1 MKNKTGVILLITTY
15 AIVIF
20 GIIMVYS
27 ASCYSAQV
35 YYGNDKHF
43 LYKQIIGAVLGTVAL
58 VFTYFIDFNHYK
70 RFKWLWATVGLV
82 VLALVF
88 IPGIGVSN
96 YGAKRWIGLLGFTI
110 QASEIAKFCFVM
122 FCACYLC
129 EKYDKVKKFSSLL
142 PIFVVG
148 GGMCLLIM
156 LEPNMSITMCVGL
169 VMLILLF
176 VGGIKWKHF
185 LVIAIPA
192 LLLVPVLI
200 IIEPYRL
207 SRLMAFINPWA
218 QPQGEGYQLIQSL
231 YSLGNGGLF
240 GVGLF
245 NSRQKFLFLPF
256 SESDFIFSIIA
267 EEFGLLGAIL
277 LLIVFLVMVI
287 CGIKIA
293 ISSPNRFGSLISTG
307 IISIIAVQVLLNIA
321 VVTGSIPPTGL
332 PLPFISSGSSS
343 LIVFMAGIGV
353 LLNINKNRTLVEKRV
368 GKAAQKKRKKNRII
382 EKPD

>member
-1 MKNKTGVILLITTY
+1 MKSKASVILLVATY
-15 AIVIF
+15 AIVVF
-20 GIIMVYS
+20 GIVMVYS
-27 ASCYSAQV
+27 ASSYSAQI
-35 YYGNDKHF
+35 YYSNDKHF
-43 LYKQIIGAVLGTVAL
+43 FYKQIIGAVLGTVAL
-58 VFTYFIDFNHYK
+58 VFTYFIDFNYYK
-70 RFKWLWATVGLV
+70 KFKWVWAIVGIII
-82 VLALVF
+82 LALVF
-88 IPGIGVSN
+88 VPGIGVSN
-96 YGAKRWIGLLGFTI
+96 YGARRWIGLPGFTI

-129 EKYDKVKKFSSLL
+129 DKYDRVKKFSSLL
-142 PIFVVG
+142 PIFAVG

-169 VMLILLF
+169 VMLVLLF

-245 NSRQKFLFLPF
+245 NSRQKYLFLPF

-267 EEFGLLGAIL
+267 EEFGLFGAIV

-293 ISSPNRFGSLISTG
+293 ISSPNRFGCLVSTG

-353 LLNINKNRTLVEKRV
+353 LLNINKNRVMVKRQ
-368 GKAAQKKRKKNRII
+368 GKVAQKNRKKNRII